1 MMEEK
6 QASMMQ
12 YMREMMAVF
21 MRSNGPSESSSTEGN
36 AAVRGS
42 PRGVKPTAV
51 RGNNA
56 QDSAEARGSLR
67 GAKPTAARPPF
78 AAAAAAGSGAR
89 GDASAARETP
99 FREDASRDVRMT
111 GRRGAAGPVEVGL
124 YKVSARSAKGGWRM
138 GVVPRR

>member
-67 GAKPTAARPPF
+67 GAEPTAARPPF
-78 AAAAAAGSGAR
+78 AAAAAGSGAR
-89 GDASAARETP
+89 GDASAARDTS
-99 FREDASRDVRMT
+99 FREYASRDVGMT